1 MKVWEFCQS
10 SSKGFGGSMLFSY
23 KMLYFYIG
31 FFILKTKNMKY
42 IQSTLS
48 DSLLKAV
55 LMKVFPMKTLQ
66 IKTL

>member
-1 MKVWEFCQS
+1 
-10 SSKGFGGSMLFSY
+10 MLFSY

-66 IKTL
+66 IKTLFLESLPNKY